1 MPADPLNEIFISD
14 ASRIQGKI
22 EKTSRVKGR
31 VSALMRKEVLP
42 EGIGFNFSTVI
53 VKRSNGTGGGW
64 TAVSTPDGSG
74 NNCVP
79 TPTVVSPALTQ
90 LTYSA
95 YQTRIDST
103 DVCFTDLR
111 AAYNAEEQVA
121 AMRDNFVGNV
131 VDAWENRDKAL
142 FFQNAGH
149 KIVFNSS
156 LSETTGG
163 TTMPAVVAT
172 STINQ
177 GLLDV
182 LYRRIT
188 QDGGGEEPYAMRQGA
203 PIIPAIMSMEANAQL
218 TNGATDIQDNFRWAE
233 SGRGAEAATLLKSW
247 GIDIT
252 YRGFMHV
259 IDNKMP
265 RYDFVNGAW
274 VERPFYVSSATT
286 IGDEAIVNPAYESAE
301 FEDMYLW
308 HPDVVC
314 RQVPTPKGS
323 FGSGTSAKT
332 VSFNGDVVWLNIA
345 NKETNPYNDIGFYS
359 ARLYAAYKPKKTQ
372 YGYVVRFKRC
382 PNVVTTS
389 CPAY

>member
-1 MPADPLNEIFISD
+1 MPADPINEEFISD

-22 EKTSRVKGR
+22 ERIGRADGR

-64 TAVSTPDGSG
+64 QAVSTPDGSG

-79 TPTVVSPALTQ
+79 NPTVVANAMTQ

-95 YQTRIDST
+95 AQTRIDSV

-111 AAYNAEEQVA
+111 AAYNATEQIA
-121 AMRDNFVGNV
+121 AMRDNFVGNI
-131 VDAWENRDKAL
+131 VDTWENRDKAM
-142 FFQNAGH
+142 FFEKAGH
-149 KIVFNSS
+149 KIVFNGS
-156 LSETTGG
+156 LSETTNG
-163 TTMPAVVAT
+163 TTMPATVAT

-177 GLLDV
+177 GLLDR
-182 LYRRIT
+182 LYVRIT
-188 QDGGGEEPYAMRQGA
+188 QDGGGKEPYAKRQGA
-203 PIIPAIMSMEANAQL
+203 AIIPAIMSMEANERL

-233 SGRGAEAATLLKSW
+233 SGKGAEGATLLQSW
-247 GIDIT
+247 NIDRT

-259 IDNKMP
+259 IDYKMP
-265 RYDFVNGAW
+265 RFDFINGVW
-274 VERPFYVSSATT
+274 VERPYYVSSATT
-286 IGDEAIVNPAYESAE
+286 IGDEAIVNPEYDSAE
-301 FEDMYLW
+301 FEDLYLW
-308 HPDVVC
+308 HPDVVV

-359 ARLYAAYKPKKTQ
+359 ARLYAAYKPKKPQ

>member
-1 MPADPLNEIFISD
+1 MPADPLNEEFISD

-22 EKTSRVKGR
+22 ERIGREEGR

-42 EGIGFNFSTVI
+42 ENIGFNFSTVI

-64 TAVSTPDGSG
+64 QDVSTPDGSG

-79 TPTVVSPALTQ
+79 TPTVVANAMTQ

-95 YQTRIDST
+95 AQTRIDSV
-103 DVCFTDLR
+103 DVCFSDLR
-111 AAYNAEEQVA
+111 AAYNATEQIA
-121 AMRDNFVGNV
+121 AMRENFVGNV
-131 VDAWENRDKAL
+131 VDTWENRDKAM
-142 FFQNAGH
+142 FFEKAGH
-149 KIVFNSS
+149 KIVFNGS
-156 LSETTGG
+156 LSETTNG
-163 TTMPAVVAT
+163 TTMPATVAT

-177 GLLDV
+177 GLLDR
-182 LYRRIT
+182 LYVRIT
-188 QDGGGEEPYAMRQGA
+188 QDGGGKEPYAKRQGA
-203 PIIPAIMSMEANAQL
+203 AIIPAIMSMEANERL

-233 SGRGAEAATLLKSW
+233 SGKGAEGATLLQSW
-247 GIDIT
+247 NIDRT

-265 RYDFVNGAW
+265 RFDFVNGAW

-286 IGDEAIVNPAYESAE
+286 IGDESIVNPAYESAE
-301 FEDMYLW
+301 YEDLYLW
-308 HPDVVC
+308 HPDVVV

-332 VSFNGDVVWLNIA
+332 ISFNGDVVWLNIA

-359 ARLYAAYKPKKTQ
+359 ARLYAAYKPRKPQ

>member
-1 MPADPLNEIFISD
+1 MPADPLHEEFISD

-22 EKTSRVKGR
+22 ERIGREEGR

-42 EGIGFNFSTVI
+42 ENIGFNFSTVI

-64 TAVSTPDGSG
+64 QAVSTPDGSG

-79 TPTVVSPALTQ
+79 TPTVVANAMTQ

-95 YQTRIDST
+95 AQTRIDSV
-103 DVCFTDLR
+103 DVCFSDLR
-111 AAYNAEEQVA
+111 AAYNATEQIA
-121 AMRDNFVGNV
+121 AMRENFVGNV
-131 VDAWENRDKAL
+131 VDTWENRDKAM
-142 FFQNAGH
+142 FFEKSGH
-149 KIVFNSS
+149 KIVFNGS
-156 LSETTGG
+156 LSETTNG
-163 TTMPAVVAT
+163 TTMPATVAT

-177 GLLDV
+177 GLLDR
-182 LYRRIT
+182 LYVRIT
-188 QDGGGEEPYAMRQGA
+188 QDGGGKEPYAKRQGA
-203 PIIPAIMSMEANAQL
+203 AIIPAIMSMEANERL

-233 SGRGAEAATLLKSW
+233 SGKGAEGATLLQSW
-247 GIDIT
+247 NIDRT

-265 RYDFVNGAW
+265 RFDFVNGAW
-274 VERPFYVSSATT
+274 VERPFYISSATT

-301 FEDMYLW
+301 FEDLYLW
-308 HPDVVC
+308 HPDVVV

-359 ARLYAAYKPKKTQ
+359 ARLYAAYKPKKPQ

>member
-1 MPADPLNEIFISD
+1 MPADPLDKEFISD

-22 EKTSRVKGR
+22 ERIGREEGR

-42 EGIGFNFSTVI
+42 EGIGFNFSTAI

-64 TAVSTPDGSG
+64 QAVSTPDGSG

-79 TPTVVSPALTQ
+79 TPTVVANAITQ

-95 YQTRIDST
+95 AQTRIDSV
-103 DVCFTDLR
+103 DVCFSDLR
-111 AAYNAEEQVA
+111 AAYNATEQIA
-121 AMRDNFVGNV
+121 AMRENFVGNV
-131 VDAWENRDKAL
+131 VDTWENRDKAM
-142 FFQNAGH
+142 FFEKAGH
-149 KIVFNSS
+149 KIVFNGS
-156 LSETTGG
+156 LSETTNG
-163 TTMPAVVAT
+163 TTMPATVAT

-177 GLLDV
+177 GLLDR
-182 LYRRIT
+182 LYVRIT
-188 QDGGGEEPYAMRQGA
+188 QDGGGKEPYAKRQGA
-203 PIIPAIMSMEANAQL
+203 AIIPAIMSMEANERL

-233 SGRGAEAATLLKSW
+233 SGKGAEGATLLQSW
-247 GIDIT
+247 NIDRT

-265 RYDFVNGAW
+265 RFDFVNGAW
-274 VERPFYVSSATT
+274 VERPFYISSATT
-286 IGDEAIVNPAYESAE
+286 IGDESIVNPAYESAE
-301 FEDMYLW
+301 YEDLYLW
-308 HPDVVC
+308 HPDVVV

-332 VSFNGDVVWLNIA
+332 ISFNGDVVWLNIPD
-345 NKETNPYNDIGFYS
+345 KELNPYNDIGFYS
-359 ARLYAAYKPKKTQ
+359 ARLYAAYKPKKPQ

>member
-1 MPADPLNEIFISD
+1 MPADPLNEEFISD

-22 EKTSRVKGR
+22 ERIGREEGR

-42 EGIGFNFSTVI
+42 ENIGFNFSTVI

-64 TAVSTPDGSG
+64 QAVSTPDGSG

-79 TPTVVSPALTQ
+79 TPTVVANAMTQ

-95 YQTRIDST
+95 AQTRIDSV
-103 DVCFTDLR
+103 DVCFSDLR
-111 AAYNAEEQVA
+111 AAYNATEQIA
-121 AMRDNFVGNV
+121 AMRENFVGNV
-131 VDAWENRDKAL
+131 VDTWENRDKEM
-142 FFQNAGH
+142 FFEKSGH
-149 KIVFNSS
+149 KIVFNGS
-156 LSETTGG
+156 LSETTNG
-163 TTMPAVVAT
+163 TTMPATVAT

-177 GLLDV
+177 GLLDR
-182 LYRRIT
+182 LYVRIT
-188 QDGGGEEPYAMRQGA
+188 QDGGGKEPYAKRQGA
-203 PIIPAIMSMEANAQL
+203 AIIPAIMSMEANERL

-233 SGRGAEAATLLKSW
+233 SGKGAEGATLLQSW
-247 GIDIT
+247 NIDRT

-265 RYDFVNGAW
+265 RFDFVNGAW
-274 VERPFYVSSATT
+274 VERPFYISSATT

-301 FEDMYLW
+301 FEDLYLW
-308 HPDVVC
+308 HPDVVV

-359 ARLYAAYKPKKTQ
+359 ARLYAAYKPKKPQ

>member
-1 MPADPLNEIFISD
+1 MPADPLNEEFISD

-22 EKTSRVKGR
+22 ERIGREEGR

-42 EGIGFNFSTVI
+42 ENIGFNFSTVI

-64 TAVSTPDGSG
+64 QAVSTPDGSG

-79 TPTVVSPALTQ
+79 TPTVVANAMTQ

-95 YQTRIDST
+95 AQTRIDSV
-103 DVCFTDLR
+103 DVCFSDLR
-111 AAYNAEEQVA
+111 AAYNATEQIA
-121 AMRDNFVGNV
+121 AMRENFVGNV
-131 VDAWENRDKAL
+131 VDTWENRDKAM
-142 FFQNAGH
+142 FFEKSGH
-149 KIVFNSS
+149 KIVFNGS
-156 LSETTGG
+156 LSETTNG
-163 TTMPAVVAT
+163 TTMPATVAT

-177 GLLDV
+177 GLLDR
-182 LYRRIT
+182 LYVRIT
-188 QDGGGEEPYAMRQGA
+188 QDGGGKEPYAKRQGA
-203 PIIPAIMSMEANAQL
+203 AIIPAIMSMEANERL

-233 SGRGAEAATLLKSW
+233 SGKGAEGATLLQSW
-247 GIDIT
+247 NIDRT

-265 RYDFVNGAW
+265 RFDFVNGAW
-274 VERPFYVSSATT
+274 VERPFYISSATT

-301 FEDMYLW
+301 FEDLYLW
-308 HPDVVC
+308 HPDVVV

-345 NKETNPYNDIGFYS
+345 NKETNPYNDIGFFS
-359 ARLYAAYKPKKTQ
+359 ARLYAAYKPKKPQ
-372 YGYVVRFKRC
+372 HGYVVRFKRC

>member
-1 MPADPLNEIFISD
+1 MPADPLNEEFISD

-22 EKTSRVKGR
+22 ERIGREEGR

-42 EGIGFNFSTVI
+42 ENIGFNFSTVI

-64 TAVSTPDGSG
+64 QDVSTPDGSG

-79 TPTVVSPALTQ
+79 TPTVVANAMTQ

-95 YQTRIDST
+95 AQTRIDSV
-103 DVCFTDLR
+103 DVCFSDLR
-111 AAYNAEEQVA
+111 AAYNATEQIA
-121 AMRDNFVGNV
+121 AMRENFVGNV
-131 VDAWENRDKAL
+131 VDTWENRDKAM
-142 FFQNAGH
+142 FFEKAGH
-149 KIVFNSS
+149 KIVFNGS
-156 LSETTGG
+156 LSETTNG
-163 TTMPAVVAT
+163 TTMPATVAT

-177 GLLDV
+177 GLLDR
-182 LYRRIT
+182 LYVRIT
-188 QDGGGEEPYAMRQGA
+188 QDGGGKEPYAKRQGA
-203 PIIPAIMSMEANAQL
+203 AIIPAIMSMEANERL

-233 SGRGAEAATLLKSW
+233 SGKGAEGATLLQSW
-247 GIDIT
+247 NIDRT

-265 RYDFVNGAW
+265 RFDFVNGAW

-301 FEDMYLW
+301 FEDLYLW
-308 HPDVVC
+308 HPDVVV

-332 VSFNGDVVWLNIA
+332 ISFNGDVVWLNIA

-359 ARLYAAYKPKKTQ
+359 ARLYAAYKPKKPQ